1 MKHFIFR
8 SFPIVALLALVMGM
22 GAINALVPEA
32 PGAYL
37 GGLIAGVLGFC
48 YFIQQQKLAETQL
61 FKQLFTEFNAR
72 YDTMNDQLARIPPN
86 DKLTLDEE
94 NRLIDYLNLCAEEY
108 LFQQQGY
115 ILPEVWRTWCR
126 GMLSLFENNTIG
138 DFVQP
143 HLATE
148 AYYGLTLDII
158 RDGAARPVAR
168 RRIGAGATP
177 CTLRQ

>member
-1 MKHFIFR
+1 MKHLIFR
-8 SFPIVALLALVMGM
+8 SFPILAMLVLVMGI
-22 GAINALVPEA
+22 GVINTLVPEA
-32 PGAYL
+32 PGPYL

-48 YFIQQQKLAETQL
+48 YFIQQQKLAETHL

-86 DKLTLDEE
+86 DKLSPDEE

-115 ILPEVWRTWCR
+115 ILPEVWQTWCR
-126 GMLSLFENNTIG
+126 GMLSLFENNAIG

-143 HLATE
+143 HLASE

-158 RDGAARPVAR
+158 RKGAELPVAR
-168 RRIGAGATP
+168 PRIGAG
-177 CTLRQ
+177 